1 MNLFRKYYID
11 ITKLK
16 LMIDN
21 LLYTIPK
28 ENHTNEQVRELLYA
42 HPEIKFVSFVG
53 VDLSGN
59 DTDEKI
65 PINLF
70 LDDLDSFLHGVAV
83 QTDGSSVVLPGIATL
98 NNAKVDMVAD
108 LNCKWFVDYNYDFID
123 YSTNKPVGTLR
134 IPCFLYHDNKPVD
147 SRNILN
153 NAVKTFKD
161 NLWNIFETHPEV
173 LDIYNINKDDIDE
186 IVITSATE
194 LEFWVKTPN
203 TDAELEELSTSQV
216 LHEQYWTRTKG
227 KVRTALEET
236 LLLMEA
242 YGFEPEMGHKEVGG
256 VRAKLD
262 SSGNFD
268 HVMEQIEVDLK
279 YSDAVQAADNE
290 LFIKILVQETYR
302 RYGLDV
308 TFMAKPIDGVAGSGM
323 HVHLGISLKLKNGKR
338 INLFHT
344 TKDHFLSVIGYG
356 SLMGLLKNYEVM
368 NPFISSTNNSL
379 KRLKPGFEAPVCI
392 VTSLGLSPSNPSR
405 NRSILVGL
413 IRDLANPLAT
423 RFELRSPN
431 PHSNAYITIAV
442 CYMSMLDGILYAVNN
457 NKTDDEL
464 LAELSKEY
472 GEEADYLERD
482 RKYRAEEDVFEDF
495 TEEERN
501 KYFSKAPAT
510 IYENI
515 SALDKYPEKVEVLK
529 RNGVLTD
536 QLINSFRMATIQR
549 WKMEISHRIVNKFTA
564 EIRASKALHDVNK
577 ALDLDLTNWMRIH
590 ELRLYIMKDTNSTKS
605 LFTRLKD
612 AINDDNLSLAS
623 DLYLELEDKMSLLR
637 HLYSSYKKNLLDI

>member
-1 MNLFRKYYID
+1 
-11 ITKLK
+11 
-16 LMIDN
+16 MIDN

-227 KVRTALEET
+227 KVRTALEES

-262 SSGNFD
+262 SSGNFN
-268 HVMEQIEVDLK
+268 HVMEQIEVDWK